1 MLEIIKKNHKKIL
14 FSIIYGILAY
24 SLYFQAHYVHDS
36 YRIYN
41 FGFFQNL
48 SGFWTQG
55 RPICMW
61 FNMLFNF
68 LKISPRIGQIIS
80 VFLVIVFMALST
92 NIVYNLII
100 KRISSDSKL
109 NTAIFIL
116 TNCLFFNVYITE
128 WMVFFEGCVFAFG
141 CFLSILGAYYIIEL
155 KQTPKKIF
163 ISSILFIISIF
174 CYQAVVAM
182 AGTLIIAFTI
192 YDNKDKNILQ
202 IIKKILI
209 NMIPYI
215 IALVANFIFIKIIN
229 INNSSDIRLSGNVN
243 ILYNIFFV
251 IKQIKWCIIDMF
263 NYPTKY
269 IIALA
274 ITIISIFY
282 IIKVFKN
289 KDENKIT
296 VLYTLVT
303 LFSLWFLS
311 ILPIMAMPSN
321 SIYFIPR
328 SVPYLA
334 SFLPLLLIV
343 IYLFNNK
350 LIIKYEKYIYITS
363 IIFILFSTL
372 CIIRITS
379 ECLKNNVQDIHI
391 AKNIQNEIDNYESST
406 GKTIDKIILLPD
418 KILSTSEGN
427 ITQYSD
433 NSVRAFSADYAT
445 KEIMYF
451 ANKRLYDVTEG
462 TLDEKEKIFGQKE
475 YDCFDYEQLKFD
487 ENILYMVKY

>member
-1 MLEIIKKNHKKIL
+1 MLEIIKKNYKRIL
-14 FSIIYGILAY
+14 FSIIYGVLAY

-41 FGFFQNL
+41 FGFLQNL

-55 RPICMW
+55 RPVCMW

-68 LKISPRIGQIIS
+68 LNINPRTGQIIS
-80 VFLVIVFMALST
+80 VFLVILFMALSA

-100 KRISSDSKL
+100 KRISNNSKL

-128 WMVFFEGCVFAFG
+128 WMIFFEGCVFAFG
-141 CFLSILGAYYIIEL
+141 CFISILGAYYIIESNNTL
-155 KQTPKKIF
+155 KKLF
-163 ISSILFIISIF
+163 VVSILFIIAIF
-174 CYQAVVAM
+174 CYQAVIAISG
-182 AGTLIIAFTI
+182 ALIVVFTI
-192 YDNKDKNILQ
+192 YDNIDKKLLI
-202 IIKKILI
+202 IIKKLII
-209 NMIPYI
+209 NMLPYI
-215 IALVANFIFIKIIN
+215 IALLANFIFIKIVN

-282 IIKVFKN
+282 IIKIFKN
-289 KDENKIT
+289 KDENNIT

-311 ILPIMAMPSN
+311 VLPIIAMPSN
-321 SIYFIPR
+321 SIYFMPR
-328 SVPYLA
+328 SVPYIA
-334 SFLPLLLIV
+334 SILPFMLII
-343 IYLFNNK
+343 IYLFNNN
-350 LIIKYEKYIYITS
+350 LVIKYEKIVYAIS
-363 IIFILFSTL
+363 IIYILFSTF
-372 CIIRITS
+372 CTIKVTA
-379 ECLKNNVQDIHI
+379 ECLKNNIQDIQI
-391 AKNIQNEIDNYESST
+391 AKNIQREINNYETTT
-406 GKTIDKIILLPD
+406 GQTINKIILLPD
-418 KILSTSEGN
+418 KKVSTSEIN

-433 NSVRAFSADYAT
+433 NSVRAFCAYYGA

-462 TLDEKEKIFGQKE
+462 TLEEKEKIFGKKE
-475 YDCFDYEQLKFD
+475 YDTFNFEQLKFD
-487 ENILYMVKY
+487 KNILYMIKY